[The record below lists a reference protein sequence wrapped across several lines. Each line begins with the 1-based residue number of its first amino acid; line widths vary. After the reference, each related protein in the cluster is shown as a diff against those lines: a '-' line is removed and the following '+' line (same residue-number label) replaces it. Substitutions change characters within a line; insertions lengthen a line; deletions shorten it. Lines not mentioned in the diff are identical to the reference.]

1 MKMKENEDREK
12 KAQIEKKKQ
21 RDSTRIC
28 KENEVKTEA
37 WANSLKAHDTMWGD
51 QIQRKR
57 TKKISYIEMNDLIQS

>member
-37 WANSLKAHDTMWGD
+37 
-51 QIQRKR
+51 
-57 TKKISYIEMNDLIQS
+57 